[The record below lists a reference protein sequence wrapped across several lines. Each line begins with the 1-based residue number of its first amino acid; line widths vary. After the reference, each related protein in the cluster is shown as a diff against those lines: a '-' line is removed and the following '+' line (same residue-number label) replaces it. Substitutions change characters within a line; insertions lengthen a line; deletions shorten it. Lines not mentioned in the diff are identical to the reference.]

1 MLNRSEWLRD
11 PLLALAG
18 VVYLLPLPPAWS
30 TAAVLAWLVLQ
41 LLDGPAGD
49 RRRHWVLAALLLALV
64 RPWVRGEM
72 PHPVSA
78 DDLLLLALAF
88 VASTGL
94 TVARW
99 QRLLPWLLPPLAVAL
114 LAGPRPWTPNPLAGV
129 NQGAYLLGLL
139 TVAAAAWT
147 SALPLPLTRR
157 WPGAALTL
165 LGLWGMWRTGSRA
178 CLVAALL
185 AGLAVLLA
193 ERARRGRPLLRPL
206 LLAAGAGAGL
216 LGLKNL
222 LGHPGIGIDWTSD
235 SGRLQGYGCWAGLP
249 FSGDNRLLWGVGF
262 HRPGAFCQQP
272 IHGSPLTHAHNL
284 YLQLWGNTGLLGL
297 LAAVLLA
304 VLLIGLWRRDGGSDL
319 SRRLGQGVLVY
330 TLLQGCFDVSL
341 LHWPLLQVL
350 TATGVAA
357 LTAGDGSAPAVD
369 PGSSVPSPRT

>member
-1 MLNRSEWLRD
+1 VLNRSELLRD

-18 VVYLLPLPPAWS
+18 VLYLLPLPPAWS

-49 RRRHWVLAALLLALV
+49 RRRHWPLAALLLALV

-78 DDLLLLALAF
+78 EDLLLLALAF

-114 LAGPRPWTPNPLAGV
+114 FAGPRPWTPNPLAGV

-139 TVAAAAWT
+139 TVAAAVWT
-147 SALPLPLTRR
+147 SALPAPLRQR

-165 LGLWGMWRTGSRA
+165 VGLWGMWRTGSRA
-178 CLVAALL
+178 CLVASVL

-193 ERARRGRPLLRPL
+193 ERARRSQPLLRPL
-206 LLAAGAGAGL
+206 LLAAVTGAAAL
-216 LGLKNL
+216 VLKNL

-235 SGRLQGYGCWAGLP
+235 SGRLKGYGCWAGLP

-284 YLQLWGNTGLLGL
+284 FLQLWGNTGLLGL
-297 LAAVLLA
+297 LAMGLLA
-304 VLLIGLWRRDGGSDL
+304 LLFWRLWRGDGGSDL
-319 SRRLGQGVLVY
+319 TRRLGQGALVY
-330 TLLQGCFDVSL
+330 TLLQGSFDVAM
-341 LHWPLLQVL
+341 LHWPLLQV
-350 TATGVAA
+350 ATGTLVAA
-357 LTAGDGSAPAVD
+357 LTATAGSAPAVD
-369 PGSSVPSPRT
+369 PGSSEPSPRT

>member
-1 MLNRSEWLRD
+1 MLNRSELLRD

-18 VVYLLPLPPAWS
+18 VLYLLPLPPAWS

-49 RRRHWVLAALLLALV
+49 RRRHWPLAALLLALV

-78 DDLLLLALAF
+78 EDLLLLALAF

-114 LAGPRPWTPNPLAGV
+114 FAGPRPWTPNPLAGV

-147 SALPLPLTRR
+147 SALPAPLRQR

-165 LGLWGMWRTGSRA
+165 VGLWGMWRTGSRA
-178 CLVAALL
+178 CLVASVL

-193 ERARRGRPLLRPL
+193 ERARRSQPLLRPL
-206 LLAAGAGAGL
+206 LLAAVTGAAAL
-216 LGLKNL
+216 VLKNL

-235 SGRLQGYGCWAGLP
+235 SGRLKGYGCWAGLP

-284 YLQLWGNTGLLGL
+284 FLQLWGNTGLLGL
-297 LAAVLLA
+297 LAALLLA
-304 VLLIGLWRRDGGSDL
+304 VLFLGLWRRDGGSDL
-319 SRRLGQGVLVY
+319 TRRLGQAALVY
-330 TLLQGCFDVSL
+330 TLLQGSFDVAM
-341 LHWPLLQVL
+341 LHWPLLQV
-350 TATGVAA
+350 ATGTLVAA
-357 LTAGDGSAPAVD
+357 LTATAGSAPAAD
-369 PGSSVPSPRT
+369 PGSSEPSPRT

>member
-1 MLNRSEWLRD
+1 MLNRSELLRD

-18 VVYLLPLPPAWS
+18 VLYLLPLPPAWS
-30 TAAVLAWLVLQ
+30 TGAVLAWLVLQ

-49 RRRHWVLAALLLALV
+49 RWRHWPLAALLLALV

-78 DDLLLLALAF
+78 EDLLLLALSF

-114 LAGPRPWTPNPLAGV
+114 FAGPRPWTPNPLAGV

-147 SALPLPLTRR
+147 SALPGPLRQR
-157 WPGAALTL
+157 WPGAVLML
-165 LGLWGMWRTGSRA
+165 VGLWGMWRTGSRA
-178 CLVAALL
+178 CLVASLL

-193 ERARRGRPLLRPL
+193 ERARRGQPLLRPL
-206 LLAAGAGAGL
+206 LLAAIAGAAA

-235 SGRLQGYGCWAGLP
+235 SGRVQGYGCWAGLP

-272 IHGSPLTHAHNL
+272 IHGSPLSHAHNL
-284 YLQLWGNTGLLGL
+284 FLQLWGNTGLLGL
-297 LAAVLLA
+297 LAMGLLA
-304 VLLIGLWRRDGGSDL
+304 LLFWRLWRGGGASDL
-319 SRRLGQGVLVY
+319 TRRLGQGALVY
-330 TLLQGCFDVSL
+330 TLLQGCFDVAL
-341 LHWPLLQVL
+341 LHWPLLQVA
-350 TATGVAA
+350 TATLVAA
-357 LTAGDGSAPAVD
+357 LTATAGSAPAVD
-369 PGSSVPSPRT
+369 PGSSAPSPRT

>member
-1 MLNRSEWLRD
+1 MLNRSELLRD

-18 VVYLLPLPPAWS
+18 VLYLLPLPPAWS

-139 TVAAAAWT
+139 TVAAAVWT
-147 SALPLPLTRR
+147 TSLPLPLARR
-157 WPGAALTL
+157 WPAAALGL

-178 CLVAALL
+178 CLVASLL

-193 ERARRGRPLLRPL
+193 ERSRRGRPVLRPL
-206 LLAAGAGAGL
+206 LLAIGAGLAL

-272 IHGSPLTHAHNL
+272 IHGSPFTHAHNL

-297 LAAVLLA
+297 LAAALLA
-304 VLLIGLWRRDGGSDL
+304 VLLIGLWRRDGASDL
-319 SRRLGQGVLVY
+319 SRRLGQAVLVY
-330 TLLQGCFDVSL
+330 TLLQGCFDVSM

-357 LTAGDGSAPAVD
+357 LTAVDGSAPAVD

>member
-1 MLNRSEWLRD
+1 VLNRSELLRD

-18 VVYLLPLPPAWS
+18 VLYLLPLPPAWS

-49 RRRHWVLAALLLALV
+49 RRRHWPLAALLLALV

-78 DDLLLLALAF
+78 EDLLLLALAF

-114 LAGPRPWTPNPLAGV
+114 FAGPRPWTPNPLAGV

-139 TVAAAAWT
+139 TVAAAVWT
-147 SALPLPLTRR
+147 SALPAPLRQR

-165 LGLWGMWRTGSRA
+165 VGLWGMWRTGSRA
-178 CLVAALL
+178 CLVASVL

-193 ERARRGRPLLRPL
+193 ERARRSQPLLRPL
-206 LLAAGAGAGL
+206 LLAAVTGAAAL
-216 LGLKNL
+216 VLKNL

-235 SGRLQGYGCWAGLP
+235 SGRLKGYGCWAGLP

-284 YLQLWGNTGLLGL
+284 FLQLWGNTGLLGL
-297 LAAVLLA
+297 LAMGLLA
-304 VLLIGLWRRDGGSDL
+304 LLFWRLWRGGGGSDL
-319 SRRLGQGVLVY
+319 TRRLGQGALVY
-330 TLLQGCFDVSL
+330 TLLQGSFDVAM
-341 LHWPLLQVL
+341 LHWPLLQV
-350 TATGVAA
+350 ATGTLVAA
-357 LTAGDGSAPAVD
+357 LTATAGSAPAVD
-369 PGSSVPSPRT
+369 PGSSEPSPRT

>member
-1 MLNRSEWLRD
+1 MLNRSELLRD

-18 VVYLLPLPPAWS
+18 VLYLLPLPPAWS

-49 RRRHWVLAALLLALV
+49 RRRLWPLAALLLALV

-78 DDLLLLALAF
+78 EDLLLLALAF

-99 QRLLPWLLPPLAVAL
+99 QRLLPWLLPPLALAL
-114 LAGPRPWTPNPLAGV
+114 FAGPRPWTPNPLAGV

-147 SALPLPLTRR
+147 SALPAPLRQR

-165 LGLWGMWRTGSRA
+165 VGLWGMWRTGSRA
-178 CLVAALL
+178 CLVASVL

-193 ERARRGRPLLRPL
+193 ERARRGQPLLRPL
-206 LLAAGAGAGL
+206 LLAAVTGAAAL
-216 LGLKNL
+216 VLKNL

-235 SGRLQGYGCWAGLP
+235 SGRLKGYGCWAGLP

-284 YLQLWGNTGLLGL
+284 FLQLWGNTGLLGL
-297 LAAVLLA
+297 LAALLLA
-304 VLLIGLWRRDGGSDL
+304 VLFLGLWRRDGGSDL
-319 SRRLGQGVLVY
+319 TRRLGQAALVY
-330 TLLQGCFDVSL
+330 TLLQGSFDVAM
-341 LHWPLLQVL
+341 LHWPLLQV
-350 TATGVAA
+350 ATGTLVAA
-357 LTAGDGSAPAVD
+357 LTAMAESAPAAD
-369 PGSSVPSPRT
+369 PGSSEPSPRT

>member
-1 MLNRSEWLRD
+1 MLNRSELLRD

-139 TVAAAAWT
+139 TVAAAVWT
-147 SALPLPLTRR
+147 TSLPLPLARR
-157 WPGAALTL
+157 WPGAALGL

-178 CLVAALL
+178 CLVGSLL
-185 AGLAVLLA
+185 AGLTVLLA
-193 ERARRGRPLLRPL
+193 ERSRRGRPVLRPL
-206 LLAAGAGAGL
+206 LLAIGAGLAL

-262 HRPGAFCQQP
+262 HRPGA
-272 IHGSPLTHAHNL
+272 
-284 YLQLWGNTGLLGL
+284 
-297 LAAVLLA
+297 
-304 VLLIGLWRRDGGSDL
+304 
-319 SRRLGQGVLVY
+319 
-330 TLLQGCFDVSL
+330 
-341 LHWPLLQVL
+341 
-350 TATGVAA
+350 
-357 LTAGDGSAPAVD
+357 
-369 PGSSVPSPRT
+369 

>member
-1 MLNRSEWLRD
+1 MLIPADRWRD

-18 VVYLLPLPPAWS
+18 VLYLLPIAPAWS
-30 TAAVLAWLVLQ
+30 TAAALAWLVLQ
-41 LLDGPAGD
+41 LLDGPSGD
-49 RRRHWVLAALLLALV
+49 RRHWPLAALLLTLV

-78 DDLLLLALAF
+78 DDLVLLALAF

-147 SALPLPLTRR
+147 SALPLPLARR
-157 WPGAALTL
+157 WPGAVFTL
-165 LGLWGMWRTGSRA
+165 LGFWGMWRTGSRA
-178 CLVAALL
+178 CLVAAVL

-206 LLAAGAGAGL
+206 LLAAAAAAGL

-304 VLLIGLWRRDGGSDL
+304 VLLIGLWRRGGGSDL

-369 PGSSVPSPRT
+369 PGSSAPSPRT

>member
-1 MLNRSEWLRD
+1 MLNRSELLRD

-18 VVYLLPLPPAWS
+18 VLYLLPLPPAWS
-30 TAAVLAWLVLQ
+30 TAAVLAWLGLQ

-139 TVAAAAWT
+139 TVAAAVWT
-147 SALPLPLTRR
+147 ASLPLPLARR
-157 WPGAALTL
+157 WPWAALGL

-178 CLVAALL
+178 CLVASLL

-193 ERARRGRPLLRPL
+193 ERSRRGRPVLRPL
-206 LLAAGAGAGL
+206 LLAIGAGLAL

-272 IHGSPLTHAHNL
+272 IHGSPFTHAHNL

-297 LAAVLLA
+297 LAAALLA

-319 SRRLGQGVLVY
+319 SRRLGQAVLVY
-330 TLLQGCFDVSL
+330 TLLQGCFDVSM

-357 LTAGDGSAPAVD
+357 LTAVDGSAPAVD

>member
-1 MLNRSEWLRD
+1 VLNRSELLRD

-18 VVYLLPLPPAWS
+18 VLYLLPLPPAWS

-41 LLDGPAGD
+41 LLDGPVGD

-72 PHPVSA
+72 PHPVST

-139 TVAAAAWT
+139 TVAAAVWT
-147 SALPLPLTRR
+147 TSLPLPLARR
-157 WPGAALTL
+157 WPGAALGL

-178 CLVAALL
+178 CLVASLL

-193 ERARRGRPLLRPL
+193 ERSRRGRPVLRPL
-206 LLAAGAGAGL
+206 LLAIGAGLAL

-272 IHGSPLTHAHNL
+272 IHGSPFTHAHNL

-297 LAAVLLA
+297 LAAALLA

-319 SRRLGQGVLVY
+319 SRRLGQAVLVY
-330 TLLQGCFDVSL
+330 TLLQGCFDVSM

-357 LTAGDGSAPAVD
+357 LTAVDGSAPAVD